1 LVDCGNQYLLNGALQ
16 YRAGIAELAGVF
28 QAADAPPDDGLFATI
43 VPVNPAENL
52 AAFAANDY
60 LGKDVVAAECSGL
73 SVRAGVDDTAADKL
87 LLHLHENFTRD
98 DGLNRLIK

>member
-1 LVDCGNQYLLNGALQ
+1 
-16 YRAGIAELAGVF
+16 
-28 QAADAPPDDGLFATI
+28 
-43 VPVNPAENL
+43 
-52 AAFAANDY
+52 
-60 LGKDVVAAECSGL
+60 VVAAECSGL